1 MIKNII
7 LDVGGIL
14 FDDSKQ
20 NIEKILGKKCDIIYK
35 NAYGKGFNEC
45 LLGEKTIKEY
55 INSLTNLKDFESINY
70 ILDRKNLRKTYP
82 LIRENFDYIKNLKQK
97 GYRLYLLTNITEESY
112 IYINETINIDM
123 CFDGGIYSYREHLIK
138 PNQYIYKLMIDKYE
152 LNKEET
158 IFFDDKIK
166 NVEAAKKVGINAFV
180 FESVDDI
187 KNNL

>member
-97 GYRLYLLTNITEESY
+97 
-112 IYINETINIDM
+112 
-123 CFDGGIYSYREHLIK
+123 
-138 PNQYIYKLMIDKYE
+138 
-152 LNKEET
+152 
-158 IFFDDKIK
+158 
-166 NVEAAKKVGINAFV
+166 
-180 FESVDDI
+180 
-187 KNNL
+187 